1 MAEIKVPFHKAAI
14 TKAEEDAVLEVL
26 RSGWLT
32 TGRYALEFE
41 KKFSEALRDT
51 DKMKENRKTAELSAE
66 DSICLA
72 VNSNTS
78 GMILAMEA
86 CGVCAG
92 TAVIT
97 TPYTFVSTAAC
108 ARHLNAD
115 VFFADIEKDSYNIDP
130 DKIEEILK
138 KDAQPGGV
146 DGKGAHRIK
155 AIVPVH
161 IAGNVCDMKRI
172 MKLAKKYSTPAQP
185 IRVIE
190 DAAHSFPSPTNLG
203 YAGAIGDVGVFSFY
217 VTKTITTAE
226 GGMVCTRDQKL
237 ARRMT
242 VMRMHGMDR
251 TTWDRYTSPRASWE
265 YDIIAP
271 GYKFNLP
278 DVLAALGCCQVD
290 RAQLFYEQRKR
301 IVEKYNKAFSALDFI
316 RLPPDDE
323 GNAWHLYLM
332 RLVPEKLKIG
342 RDEFAKKLQ
351 EAGLGISVHFIP
363 IFHFTY
369 WRELYPDFTAQNFPN
384 AEHQYCTTISI
395 PLFPD
400 QTDEQAQFVIDTI
413 TRIGNENYK
422 NSKA

>member
-1 MAEIKVPFHKAAI
+1 MGEIKVPFHKAAI
-14 TKAEEDAVLEVL
+14 TKAEEDAVLDVL

-41 KKFSEALRDT
+41 KKFSEAVSGG
-51 DKMKENRKTAELSAE
+51 DKAAGRAPVIA
-66 DSICLA
+66 LA

-86 CGVCAG
+86 CGVRQG
-92 TAVIT
+92 KAVIT

-115 VFFADIEKDSYNIDP
+115 VYFADVEKDTYSIDP

-138 KDAQPGGV
+138 KHAD
-146 DGKGAHRIK
+146 KIS

-161 IAGNVCDMKRI
+161 IAGNVCNMKSI
-172 MKLAKKYSTPAQP
+172 LELAKKYSTPENK

-190 DAAHSFPSPTNLG
+190 DAAHSFPSPTSLG
-203 YAGAIGDVGVFSFY
+203 YAGTIGDVGVFSFY

-226 GGMVCTRDQKL
+226 GGMVCTRDPEL

-265 YDIIAP
+265 YDIVAP

-301 IVEKYNKAFSALDFI
+301 IVEKYNEAFSKLDFI
-316 RLPPDDE
+316 QLPPDGE
-323 GNAWHLYLM
+323 GNSWHLYLM
-332 RLVPEKLKIG
+332 RILPEKLTIT
-342 RDEFAKKLQ
+342 REEFAKKMQ

-369 WRELYPDFTAQNFPN
+369 WKELYPDFTAENYPN
-384 AEHQYCTTISI
+384 AENQYNRTISI
-395 PLFPD
+395 PLYPD
-400 QTDEQAQFVIDTI
+400 MTDEQAQLVIDTV
-413 TRIGNENYK
+413 RNIGENHK
-422 NSKA
+422 K

>member
-1 MAEIKVPFHKAAI
+1 MAEIKVPFHRAAI
-14 TKAEEDAVLEVL
+14 TKDEENAVLDVL

-32 TGRYALEFE
+32 TGKYALEFE
-41 KKFSEALRDT
+41 KKFSASVSDT
-51 DKMKENRKTAELSAE
+51 DKMKEARRALSLS
-66 DSICLA
+66 DSEIISLA

-86 CGVCAG
+86 CGVRDG

-115 VFFADIEKDSYNIDP
+115 VFFADVEKDNYSIDP
-130 DKIEEILK
+130 VKIEEILK
-138 KDAQPGGV
+138 KDTE
-146 DGKGAHRIK
+146 HRVR

-161 IAGNVCDMKRI
+161 IAGNVCNMHRI
-172 MKLAKKYSTPAQP
+172 MELAQKYSTPEQK

-190 DAAHSFPSPTNLG
+190 DAAHSYPSPTELG
-203 YAGAIGDVGVFSFY
+203 YAGTIGDAGVFSFY

-226 GGMVCTRDQKL
+226 GGMVCTRDSEL

-251 TTWDRYTSPRASWE
+251 TTWDRYTSSRASWE

-278 DVLAALGCCQVD
+278 DILAAIGCCQVD

-301 IVEKYNKAFSALDFI
+301 IVDMYNQAFSKLDFI
-316 RLPPDDE
+316 KLPPDDE
-323 GNAWHLYLM
+323 GNSWHLYLM
-332 RLVPEKLKIG
+332 RIIPEKLKIT
-342 RDEFAKKLQ
+342 REEFAKKMQ

-369 WRELYPDFTAQNFPN
+369 WRKLYPDFTAENFPN
-384 AEHQYCTTISI
+384 AERQYNNTISI

-400 QTDEQAQFVIDTI
+400 MTDEQAQLVIDTVI
-413 TRIGNENYK
+413 KIGNENRRD
-422 NSKA
+422 S

>member
-1 MAEIKVPFHKAAI
+1 MAEIKVPFHRAAI
-14 TKAEEDAVLEVL
+14 TKDEENAVLDVL

-32 TGRYALEFE
+32 TGKYALEFE
-41 KKFSEALRDT
+41 KKFSASVSDT
-51 DKMKENRKTAELSAE
+51 DKMKEARRALSLSDGE
-66 DSICLA
+66 IISLA

-86 CGVCAG
+86 CGVREG

-115 VFFADIEKDSYNIDP
+115 VFFADVEKDNYSIDP
-130 DKIEEILK
+130 VKIEEILK
-138 KDAQPGGV
+138 KDTE
-146 DGKGAHRIK
+146 HRVR

-161 IAGNVCDMKRI
+161 IAGNVCNMRRI
-172 MKLAKKYSTPAQP
+172 MELAQKYSTPEHK

-190 DAAHSFPSPTNLG
+190 DAAHSYPSPTELG
-203 YAGAIGDVGVFSFY
+203 YAGTIGDAGVFSFY

-226 GGMVCTRDQKL
+226 GGMVCTRDSEL

-278 DVLAALGCCQVD
+278 DILAAIGCCQVD

-301 IVEKYNKAFSALDFI
+301 IVDMYNQAFSKLDFI
-316 RLPPDDE
+316 KLPPDDE
-323 GNAWHLYLM
+323 GNSWHLYLM
-332 RLVPEKLKIG
+332 RIIPEKLKIT
-342 RDEFAKKLQ
+342 REEFAKKMQ

-369 WRELYPDFTAQNFPN
+369 WRELYPDFTAENFPN
-384 AEHQYCTTISI
+384 AERQYNNTISI

-400 QTDEQAQFVIDTI
+400 MTDEQAQLVIDTVI
-413 TRIGNENYK
+413 KIGNENRRD
-422 NSKA
+422 S

>member
-1 MAEIKVPFHKAAI
+1 MAEIKVPFHRAAI
-14 TKAEEDAVLEVL
+14 TKDEENAVLDVL

-32 TGRYALEFE
+32 TGKYALEFE
-41 KKFSEALRDT
+41 KKFSASVSDT
-51 DKMKENRKTAELSAE
+51 DKMKEARRALSLS
-66 DSICLA
+66 DSEIISLA

-86 CGVCAG
+86 CGVREG

-115 VFFADIEKDSYNIDP
+115 VFFADVEKDNYSIDP
-130 DKIEEILK
+130 VKIEEILK
-138 KDAQPGGV
+138 KDTE
-146 DGKGAHRIK
+146 HRVR

-161 IAGNVCDMKRI
+161 IAGNVCNMRRI
-172 MKLAKKYSTPAQP
+172 MELAQKYSTPEHK

-190 DAAHSFPSPTNLG
+190 DAAHSYPSPTELG
-203 YAGAIGDVGVFSFY
+203 YAGTIGDAGVFSFY

-226 GGMVCTRDQKL
+226 GGMVCTRDSEL

-278 DVLAALGCCQVD
+278 DILAAIGCCQVD

-301 IVEKYNKAFSALDFI
+301 IVDMYNKAFSKIDFI
-316 RLPPDDE
+316 RLPPDGE
-323 GNAWHLYLM
+323 GNSWHLYLM
-332 RLVPEKLKIG
+332 RIIPEKLKIT
-342 RDEFAKKLQ
+342 REEFAKKMQ

-369 WRELYPDFTAQNFPN
+369 WRELYPDFTAENFPN
-384 AEHQYCTTISI
+384 AERQYNNTISI

-400 QTDEQAQFVIDTI
+400 MTDEQAQLVIDTVI
-413 TRIGNENYK
+413 KIGNENRRD
-422 NSKA
+422 S

>member
-1 MAEIKVPFHKAAI
+1 MAEIKVPFHRAAI
-14 TKAEEDAVLEVL
+14 TKAEEDAVLDVL

-32 TGRYALEFE
+32 TGKYALEFE
-41 KKFSEALRDT
+41 KKFSEAVSAG
-51 DKMKENRKTAELSAE
+51 DKAAGREPVIS
-66 DSICLA
+66 LA

-86 CGVCAG
+86 CGVRQG

-115 VFFADIEKDSYNIDP
+115 VYFADVEKDTYSIDP

-138 KDAQPGGV
+138 KHADRVQ
-146 DGKGAHRIK
+146 

-161 IAGNVCDMKRI
+161 IAGNVCNMKRI
-172 MKLAKKYSTPAQP
+172 IELAAKYSTAEHR

-190 DAAHSFPSPTNLG
+190 DAAHSFPSPTALG
-203 YAGAIGDVGVFSFY
+203 YAGTIGDAGVFSFY

-226 GGMVCTRDQKL
+226 GGMVCTRDPEL

-278 DVLAALGCCQVD
+278 DVLAAIGVCQLD
-290 RAQLFYEQRKR
+290 RAWLFYEQRKA
-301 IVEKYNKAFSALDFI
+301 IVDMYNKAFANLDFI
-316 RLPPDDE
+316 QLPPDGE
-323 GNAWHLYLM
+323 GNSWHLYLM
-332 RLVPEKLKIG
+332 RIVPDKLKIT
-342 RDEFAKKLQ
+342 REQFAKKMQ

-369 WRELYPDFTAQNFPN
+369 WRELYPDFTAQNYPN
-384 AEHQYCTTISI
+384 AENQYNRTISI

-400 QTDEQAQFVIDTI
+400 MTKEQAELVIETVKK
-413 TRIGNENYK
+413 IGLENH
-422 NSKA
+422 A

>member
-1 MAEIKVPFHKAAI
+1 MAEIKVPFHRAAI
-14 TKAEEDAVLEVL
+14 TKAEEDAVLDVL

-32 TGRYALEFE
+32 TGKYALEFE
-41 KKFSEALRDT
+41 KKFSAAVGGGDVI
-51 DKMKENRKTAELSAE
+51 S
-66 DSICLA
+66 LA

-86 CGVCAG
+86 CGVKAG

-115 VFFADIEKDSYNIDP
+115 VYFADVEKDTYSIDP

-138 KDAQPGGV
+138 KDTE
-146 DGKGAHRIK
+146 GKVR

-161 IAGNVCDMKRI
+161 IAGNVCNMERI
-172 MKLAKKYSTPAQP
+172 LELAKKYSTPHRR

-190 DAAHSFPSPTNLG
+190 DAAHSFPSPTKLG
-203 YAGAIGDVGVFSFY
+203 YAGTIGDAGVFSFY

-226 GGMVCTRDQKL
+226 GGMVCTRDPEL

-278 DVLAALGCCQVD
+278 DVLAAIGCCQVD
-290 RAQLFYEQRKR
+290 RAQLFYDQRKR
-301 IVEKYNKAFSALDFI
+301 IVEKYNKAFEGLDFI
-316 RLPPDDE
+316 KLPPDGE
-323 GNAWHLYLM
+323 GNSWHLYLM
-332 RLVPEKLKIG
+332 RIVPEKLKIG

-369 WRELYPDFTAQNFPN
+369 WRQLYPDFTAENYPN
-384 AEHQYCTTISI
+384 AERQYSTTISI

-400 QTDEQAQFVIDTI
+400 MTDEQAQYVIDTI
-413 TRIGNENYK
+413 SRIGNENRR
-422 NSKA
+422 NA

>member
-1 MAEIKVPFHKAAI
+1 MAEIKVPFHRAAI
-14 TKAEEDAVLEVL
+14 TKAEEDAVLDVL

-32 TGRYALEFE
+32 TGKYALEFE
-41 KKFSEALRDT
+41 KKFSAAVSDT
-51 DKMKENRKTAELSAE
+51 DKMKTARAEAELPVGDITS
-66 DSICLA
+66 LA

-86 CGVCAG
+86 CGVREG

-115 VFFADIEKDSYNIDP
+115 VFFADVENDTYSIDP
-130 DKIEEILK
+130 IKIEEILK
-138 KDAQPGGV
+138 KDSLPGGV
-146 DGKGAHRIK
+146 DGKGPHRVR

-161 IAGNVCDMKRI
+161 IAGNVCNMKRI
-172 MKLAKKYSTPAQP
+172 MALAAEYSTPDNR

-190 DAAHSFPSPTNLG
+190 DAAHSFPSPTALG
-203 YAGAIGDVGVFSFY
+203 YAGTIGDAGVFSFY

-226 GGMVCTRDQKL
+226 GGMVCTRDPEL

-278 DVLAALGCCQVD
+278 DVLAAIGCCQVD
-290 RAQLFYEQRKR
+290 RAQLFYEQRKH
-301 IVEKYNKAFSALDFI
+301 IVDMYNEAFKNLDFI
-316 RLPPDDE
+316 KLPPDGE
-323 GNAWHLYLM
+323 GNSWHLYLM
-332 RLVPEKLKIG
+332 RIVPEKLKIT
-342 RDEFAKKLQ
+342 REEFAKKMQ
-351 EAGLGISVHFIP
+351 AAGLGISVHFIP

-369 WRELYPDFTAQNFPN
+369 WRELYPDFTAQAYPN
-384 AEHQYCTTISI
+384 AERQYSTTISI
-395 PLFPD
+395 PLYPD
-400 QTDEQAQFVIDTI
+400 MTEEQAQLVINTVI
-413 TRIGNENYK
+413 QIGNENRR
-422 NSKA
+422 

>member
-1 MAEIKVPFHKAAI
+1 MAEIKVPFHRAAI
-14 TKAEEDAVLEVL
+14 TKDEENAVLDVL

-32 TGRYALEFE
+32 TGKYALEFE
-41 KKFSEALRDT
+41 KKFSASVSDT
-51 DKMKENRKTAELSAE
+51 DKMKEARRDLSLS
-66 DSICLA
+66 DSEIISLA

-78 GMILAMEA
+78 GMILAMEV
-86 CGVCAG
+86 CGVREG

-115 VFFADIEKDSYNIDP
+115 VFFADVEKDNYSIDP
-130 DKIEEILK
+130 VKIEEILK
-138 KDAQPGGV
+138 KDTE
-146 DGKGAHRIK
+146 HRVR

-161 IAGNVCDMKRI
+161 IAGNVCNMHRI
-172 MKLAKKYSTPAQP
+172 MELAQKYSTPEHK

-190 DAAHSFPSPTNLG
+190 DAAHSYPSPTELG
-203 YAGAIGDVGVFSFY
+203 YAGTIGDAGVFSFY

-226 GGMVCTRDQKL
+226 GGMVCTRDSEL

-278 DVLAALGCCQVD
+278 DILAAIGCCQVD

-301 IVEKYNKAFSALDFI
+301 IVDMYNKAFSKLDFI

-323 GNAWHLYLM
+323 GNSWHLYLM
-332 RLVPEKLKIG
+332 RIIPEKLKIT
-342 RDEFAKKLQ
+342 REEFAKKMQ

-369 WRELYPDFTAQNFPN
+369 WRELYPDFTAENFPN
-384 AEHQYCTTISI
+384 AERQYNNTISI

-400 QTDEQAQFVIDTI
+400 MTDEQAQLVIDTVI
-413 TRIGNENYK
+413 KIGNENRRD
-422 NSKA
+422 S

>member
-1 MAEIKVPFHKAAI
+1 MAEIKVPFHRAAI
-14 TKAEEDAVLEVL
+14 TKDEENAVLDVL

-32 TGRYALEFE
+32 TGKYALEFE
-41 KKFSEALRDT
+41 KKFSASVSDT
-51 DKMKENRKTAELSAE
+51 DKMKEARRALSLSDGE
-66 DSICLA
+66 IISLA

-86 CGVCAG
+86 CGVREG

-115 VFFADIEKDSYNIDP
+115 VFFADVEKDNYSIDP
-130 DKIEEILK
+130 VKIEEILK
-138 KDAQPGGV
+138 KDTE
-146 DGKGAHRIK
+146 HRVR

-161 IAGNVCDMKRI
+161 IAGNVCNMHRI
-172 MKLAKKYSTPAQP
+172 MELAQKYSTPEHK

-190 DAAHSFPSPTNLG
+190 DAAHSYPSPTELG
-203 YAGAIGDVGVFSFY
+203 YAGTIGDAGVFSFY

-226 GGMVCTRDQKL
+226 GGMVCTRDSEL

-278 DVLAALGCCQVD
+278 DILAAIGCCQVD

-301 IVEKYNKAFSALDFI
+301 IVDMYNKAFSKLDFI
-316 RLPPDDE
+316 RLPPDGE
-323 GNAWHLYLM
+323 GNSWHLYLM
-332 RLVPEKLKIG
+332 RIIPEKLKIT
-342 RDEFAKKLQ
+342 REEFAKKMQ

-369 WRELYPDFTAQNFPN
+369 WRELYPDFTAENFPN
-384 AEHQYCTTISI
+384 AERQYNNTISI

-400 QTDEQAQFVIDTI
+400 MTDEQAQLVIDTVI
-413 TRIGNENYK
+413 KIGNENRRD
-422 NSKA
+422 S

>member
-1 MAEIKVPFHKAAI
+1 MAEIKVPFHRAAI
-14 TKAEEDAVLEVL
+14 TKDEENAVLDVL

-32 TGRYALEFE
+32 TGKYALEFE
-41 KKFSEALRDT
+41 KKFSASVSDT
-51 DKMKENRKTAELSAE
+51 EKMKEARRALSLS
-66 DSICLA
+66 DSEIISLA

-86 CGVCAG
+86 CGVREG

-115 VFFADIEKDSYNIDP
+115 VFFADVEKDNYSIDP
-130 DKIEEILK
+130 VKIEEILK
-138 KDAQPGGV
+138 KDTE
-146 DGKGAHRIK
+146 HRVR

-161 IAGNVCDMKRI
+161 IAGNVCNMHRI
-172 MKLAKKYSTPAQP
+172 MELAQKYSTPEHK

-190 DAAHSFPSPTNLG
+190 DAAHSYPSPTELG
-203 YAGAIGDVGVFSFY
+203 YAGTIGDAGVFSFY

-226 GGMVCTRDQKL
+226 GGMVCTRDSEL

-278 DVLAALGCCQVD
+278 DILAAIGCCQVD

-301 IVEKYNKAFSALDFI
+301 IVDMYNKAFSKLDFI
-316 RLPPDDE
+316 RLPPDGE
-323 GNAWHLYLM
+323 GNSWHLYLM
-332 RLVPEKLKIG
+332 RIIPEKLKIT
-342 RDEFAKKLQ
+342 REEFAKKMQ

-369 WRELYPDFTAQNFPN
+369 WRKLYPDFTAENFPN
-384 AEHQYCTTISI
+384 AERQYNNTISI
-395 PLFPD
+395 PLFPGM
-400 QTDEQAQFVIDTI
+400 TDEQAQRVIDTVI
-413 TRIGNENYK
+413 KIGNENRRD
-422 NSKA
+422 S

>member
-1 MAEIKVPFHKAAI
+1 MAEIKVPFHRAAI
-14 TKAEEDAVLEVL
+14 TKDEENAVLDVL

-32 TGRYALEFE
+32 TGKYALEFE
-41 KKFSEALRDT
+41 KKFSASVSDT
-51 DKMKENRKTAELSAE
+51 DKMKEARRALSLS
-66 DSICLA
+66 DSEIISLA

-86 CGVCAG
+86 CGVRDG

-115 VFFADIEKDSYNIDP
+115 VFFADVEKDNYSIDP
-130 DKIEEILK
+130 VKIEEILK
-138 KDAQPGGV
+138 KDTE
-146 DGKGAHRIK
+146 HRVR

-161 IAGNVCDMKRI
+161 IAGNVCNMHRI
-172 MKLAKKYSTPAQP
+172 MELAQKYSTPEHK

-190 DAAHSFPSPTNLG
+190 DAAHSYPSPTELG
-203 YAGAIGDVGVFSFY
+203 YAGTIGDAGVFSFY

-226 GGMVCTRDQKL
+226 GGMVCTRDSEL

-251 TTWDRYTSPRASWE
+251 TTWDRYTSSRASWE

-278 DVLAALGCCQVD
+278 DILAAIGCCQVD

-301 IVEKYNKAFSALDFI
+301 IVDMYNKAFSKLDFI
-316 RLPPDDE
+316 RLPPDGE
-323 GNAWHLYLM
+323 GNSWHLYLM
-332 RLVPEKLKIG
+332 RIIPEKLKIT
-342 RDEFAKKLQ
+342 REEFAKKMQ

-369 WRELYPDFTAQNFPN
+369 WRELYPDFTAENFPN
-384 AEHQYCTTISI
+384 AERQYNNTISI

-400 QTDEQAQFVIDTI
+400 MTDEQAQLVIDTVI
-413 TRIGNENYK
+413 KIGNENRRD
-422 NSKA
+422 S

>member
-1 MAEIKVPFHKAAI
+1 MAEIKVPFHRAAI
-14 TKAEEDAVLEVL
+14 TKDEENAVLDVL

-32 TGRYALEFE
+32 TGKYALEFE
-41 KKFSEALRDT
+41 KKFSASVSDT
-51 DKMKENRKTAELSAE
+51 DKMKEARRALSLSDGE
-66 DSICLA
+66 IISLA

-86 CGVCAG
+86 CGVRDG

-115 VFFADIEKDSYNIDP
+115 VFFADVEKDNYSIDP
-130 DKIEEILK
+130 VKIEEILK
-138 KDAQPGGV
+138 KDTE
-146 DGKGAHRIK
+146 HRVR

-161 IAGNVCDMKRI
+161 IAGNVCNMHRI
-172 MKLAKKYSTPAQP
+172 MELAQKYSTPEQK

-190 DAAHSFPSPTNLG
+190 DAAHSYPSPTELG
-203 YAGAIGDVGVFSFY
+203 YAGTIGDAGVFSFY

-226 GGMVCTRDQKL
+226 GGMVCTRDSEL

-251 TTWDRYTSPRASWE
+251 TTWDRYTSSRASWE

-278 DVLAALGCCQVD
+278 DILAAIGCCQVD

-301 IVEKYNKAFSALDFI
+301 IVDMYNKAFSKIDFI
-316 RLPPDDE
+316 RLPPDGE
-323 GNAWHLYLM
+323 GNSWHLYLM
-332 RLVPEKLKIG
+332 RIIPEKLKIT
-342 RDEFAKKLQ
+342 REEFAKKMQ

-369 WRELYPDFTAQNFPN
+369 WRKLYPDFTAENFPN
-384 AEHQYCTTISI
+384 AERQYNNTISI

-400 QTDEQAQFVIDTI
+400 MTDEQAQLVIDTVI
-413 TRIGNENYK
+413 KIGNENRRD
-422 NSKA
+422 S

>member
-1 MAEIKVPFHKAAI
+1 MAEIKVPFHRAAI
-14 TKAEEDAVLEVL
+14 TKDEENAVLDVL

-32 TGRYALEFE
+32 TGKYALEFE
-41 KKFSEALRDT
+41 KKFSASVSDT
-51 DKMKENRKTAELSAE
+51 NKMKEARRALSLSDNE
-66 DSICLA
+66 ITSLA

-86 CGVCAG
+86 CGVRAG

-115 VFFADIEKDSYNIDP
+115 VYFADVEKDTYSIDP

-138 KDAQPGGV
+138 KDTEHKV
-146 DGKGAHRIK
+146 R

-161 IAGNVCDMKRI
+161 IAGNVCNMRRI
-172 MKLAKKYSTPAQP
+172 MELAQKYSTSEHR

-190 DAAHSFPSPTNLG
+190 DAAHSYPSPTELG
-203 YAGAIGDVGVFSFY
+203 YAGTIGDAGVFSFY

-226 GGMVCTRDQKL
+226 GGMVCTRDSEL

-278 DVLAALGCCQVD
+278 DVLAAIGCCQVD
-290 RAQLFYEQRKR
+290 RAKLFYDQRKR
-301 IVEKYNKAFSALDFI
+301 IVDMYNQAFSKLDFI
-316 RLPPDDE
+316 KLPPDGE
-323 GNAWHLYLM
+323 GNSWHLYLM
-332 RLVPEKLKIG
+332 RIIPEKLKIT
-342 RDEFAKKLQ
+342 REEFAKKMQ

-369 WRELYPDFTAQNFPN
+369 WRELYPDFTAENFPN
-384 AEHQYCTTISI
+384 AEAQYCTTISI

-400 QTDEQAQFVIDTI
+400 MTDEQAKLVIDTVI
-413 TRIGNENYK
+413 KIGNANRRD
-422 NSKA
+422 

>member
-1 MAEIKVPFHKAAI
+1 MAEIKVPFHRAAI
-14 TKAEEDAVLEVL
+14 TKDEENAVLDVL

-32 TGRYALEFE
+32 TGKYALEFE
-41 KKFSEALRDT
+41 KKFSASVSDT
-51 DKMKENRKTAELSAE
+51 DKMKEARRALSLSDGE
-66 DSICLA
+66 IISLA

-86 CGVCAG
+86 CGVREG

-115 VFFADIEKDSYNIDP
+115 VFFADVEKDNYSIDP
-130 DKIEEILK
+130 VKIEEILK
-138 KDAQPGGV
+138 KDTE
-146 DGKGAHRIK
+146 HRVR

-161 IAGNVCDMKRI
+161 IAGNVCNMHRI
-172 MKLAKKYSTPAQP
+172 MELAQKYSTPEHK

-190 DAAHSFPSPTNLG
+190 DAAHSYPSPTELG
-203 YAGAIGDVGVFSFY
+203 YAGTIGDAGVFSFY

-226 GGMVCTRDQKL
+226 GGMVCTRDSEL

-251 TTWDRYTSPRASWE
+251 TTWDRYTSSRASWE

-278 DVLAALGCCQVD
+278 DILAAIGCCQVD

-301 IVEKYNKAFSALDFI
+301 IVEMYNKAFSKLDFI
-316 RLPPDDE
+316 RLPPDGE
-323 GNAWHLYLM
+323 GNSWHLYLM
-332 RLVPEKLKIG
+332 RIIPEKLKIT
-342 RDEFAKKLQ
+342 REEFAKKMQ

-369 WRELYPDFTAQNFPN
+369 WRKLYPDFTAENFPN
-384 AEHQYCTTISI
+384 AERQYNNTISI

-400 QTDEQAQFVIDTI
+400 MTDEQAQLVIDTVI
-413 TRIGNENYK
+413 KIGNENRRD
-422 NSKA
+422 S